1 MAWMGD
7 GWGTPRE
14 EWRPQTLGPLDA
26 WHRGG
31 KDWKQVIKEEKVQQ
45 AMEQPETIEEVAKDF
60 FDKLCQDPPIVG
72 PYQTY
77 TNYPGHRQWIKETFS
92 KNPIVS
98 VKLGAVFIDESERP
112 AVPYKLTLKDGTI
125 LEGVLPFQYDA
136 GNKHWYGVEGIDWH
150 LQNKTP
156 RNN

>member
-1 MAWMGD
+1 
-7 GWGTPRE
+7 
-14 EWRPQTLGPLDA
+14 
-26 WHRGG
+26 
-31 KDWKQVIKEEKVQQ
+31 
-45 AMEQPETIEEVAKDF
+45 MEQPETIEKVAKDF
-60 FDKLCQDPPIVG
+60 FDDLCQDPPIVG

-77 TNYPGHRQWIKETFS
+77 TNVPKHRKWIKETFG

-98 VKLGAVFIDESERP
+98 VEFGAVFIDESKRP

-150 LQNKTP
+150 LQNETI